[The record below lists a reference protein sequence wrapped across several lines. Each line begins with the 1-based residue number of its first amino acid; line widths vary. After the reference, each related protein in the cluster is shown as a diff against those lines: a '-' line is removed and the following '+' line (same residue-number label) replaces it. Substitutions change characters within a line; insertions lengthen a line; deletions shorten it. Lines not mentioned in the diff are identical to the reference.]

1 MHKHLQAFVQ
11 SAAEAFDLRGPV
23 YKFGFFPLE
32 APVVSL
38 RGCFPEVSYVG
49 CNFTDPEELG
59 RMDDLARLPLPDA
72 SAGTVVALNLL
83 ERVASPRQTVR
94 EMVRILSPGGALVVG
109 SGMLDGAG
117 ADGGTEPL
125 RPDVM
130 ARLLD
135 RLEVTLVGWQG
146 EHRGEQAIYAV
157 GFKAPAAGPV
167 FEGTTRF
174 LEDFQAR
181 LDRLEQPRGLG
192 LRLAHCLLRLAG
204 IEQAPCS
211 RRNPVRFVIDL
222 PGICQGKLGSPAVE
236 LPGAKPGS
244 RLDLME

>member
-1 MHKHLQAFVQ
+1 MHEHLQAFVQ

-59 RMDDLARLPLPDA
+59 RMDELARLPLPDG

-83 ERVASPRQTVR
+83 ERVASARQTVR
-94 EMVRILSPGGALVVG
+94 EMIRILSPGGALVVG
-109 SGMLDGAG
+109 SGVLDAPNG
-117 ADGGTEPL
+117 DGRTEPL
-125 RPDVM
+125 RPDEM

-135 RLEVTLVGWQG
+135 HLEVTLIGWQG

-157 GFKAPAAGPV
+157 GFKTPAAGPV

-181 LDRLEQPRGLG
+181 LDRIEQPRGLAW
-192 LRLAHCLLRLAG
+192 RLKHILGRLTG
-204 IEQAPCS
+204 IEQTPAKRC
-211 RRNPVRFVIDL
+211 NPARFVIDL
-222 PGICQGKLGSPAVE
+222 PGICQGRLGAVSAE
-236 LPGAKPGS
+236 LPGGKAGS